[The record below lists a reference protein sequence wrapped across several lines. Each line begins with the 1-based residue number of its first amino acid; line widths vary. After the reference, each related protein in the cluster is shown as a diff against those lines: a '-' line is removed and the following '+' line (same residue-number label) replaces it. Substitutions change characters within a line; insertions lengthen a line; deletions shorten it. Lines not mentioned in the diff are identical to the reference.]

1 MAEIAYADN
10 YEELVAGD
18 AKATPVVETKVVSA
32 PVKAAAK
39 TATAEVK

>member
-1 MAEIAYADN
+1 MAPEIAYADN
-10 YEELVAGD
+10 YAELMGE
-18 AKATPVVETKVVSA
+18 AKAPVVETKVVSA